1 MPRDAEEE
9 LLRSVALQNA
19 KSILLARRRAEEEM
33 LKAKQALERKT
44 LEQRATLQA
53 TWDGILVTDEEGRV
67 TDFNRRYVEMWRLPH
82 DVIDTMDHRR
92 ILEHT
97 GQQFAD
103 PPRFLSRIDAIYAES
118 PATSLDVLELADG
131 RVFERYSTPQIIE
144 QHTVGRVWSFRDITD
159 SRRTEEALRD
169 ESRILE
175 LLNRT
180 GTTLSAKLDLETL
193 VQAVT
198 DAATELSGAK
208 FGAFFY
214 NTTDTNGDAFMLYTL
229 SGARR
234 EDFDGFGQ
242 PRATALFG
250 PTFRGEGTIRSEDVL
265 KDSRY
270 GQMLPHRG
278 MPVGHLPV
286 RSYLAVPVI
295 SRSGEVIGGLFFGH
309 PVPGIFTERAER
321 LVEGI
326 AAQAAVAIDNARLF
340 EVAQK
345 AAEERKQ
352 LLESERFARGEA
364 ERASSSKDEFL
375 ASLSHE
381 LRTPLGAILG
391 WSHILRARAMSE
403 AELHHGLEVI
413 ERNARM
419 QTQLIEDLLDMSR
432 ITSGKMRLDV
442 QPVAPITF
450 IEAAIETVR
459 PSAEAKG
466 IKLTQVLDP
475 AAGPISGD
483 PNRLQQV
490 VWNLLSNAIKFTGRN
505 GRVQVLL
512 ERVNSHIEIT
522 VADSGIGIK
531 PEFLA
536 HVFDRFR
543 QEDASPTRTARG
555 LGLGLAIVKH
565 LVEQHGGTVR
575 ATSPGEG
582 HGATFTINL
591 PLTVVHRSTDDGERL
606 HPRGGRSV
614 ATDFKRLDL
623 SGITVVVV
631 DDHDDARDLIKR
643 VLEECDAKVVTASGA
658 AEALA
663 TVERERPDVLVSDI
677 GMPEVDGYELLRM
690 VRALGPAKGGGLPA
704 IALTAFARSE
714 DRTRALHAGFL
725 VHVSKPVEPSELV
738 ATVASV
744 VGRTGTR
751 TAQ

>member
-1 MPRDAEEE
+1 MARDDEEE

-19 KSILLARRRAEEEM
+19 KSILLARRQAEEEM
-33 LKAKQALERKT
+33 LKTRQALERKS

-67 TDFNRRYVEMWRLPH
+67 TDFNQRYVEMWRLPH

-92 ILEHT
+92 ILEYT

-103 PPRFLSRIDAIYAES
+103 PRRFLSRIDAVYAES
-118 PATSLDVLELADG
+118 PATSLDVLELGDG

-144 QHTVGRVWSFRDITD
+144 NHTVGRVWSFRDITA
-159 SRRTEEALRD
+159 SRRTEEALRA
-169 ESRILE
+169 ESRVLE

-180 GTTLSAKLDLETL
+180 GTALSAKLDLPSL

-208 FGAFFY
+208 FGAFLC
-214 NTTDTNGDAFMLYTL
+214 NSTDAGGDAFLLPTL

-234 EDFDGFGQ
+234 DEFDGFGQ
-242 PRATALFG
+242 RAPALFG
-250 PTFRGEGTIRSEDVL
+250 PTFRGEGTIRCADILEDP
-265 KDSRY
+265 RY
-270 GQMLPHRG
+270 GVPPHRG
-278 MPVGHLPV
+278 MPAGHLPV
-286 RSYLAVPVI
+286 RSYLAVPVL

-309 PVPGIFTERAER
+309 PVPGIFSERTQR
-321 LVEGI
+321 LVDGV

-345 AAEERKQ
+345 AAEERQ
-352 LLESERFARGEA
+352 HLLESERFARGEA

-381 LRTPLGAILG
+381 LRTPLSAILG
-391 WSHILRARAMSE
+391 WSHILRARTMSE

-413 ERNARM
+413 ERNARV

-432 ITSGKMRLDV
+432 ITSGKMRLDIQPV
-442 QPVAPITF
+442 QPVTF
-450 IEAAIETVR
+450 IEAAIETVK

-466 IKLTQVLDP
+466 IKLTKLLDP

-490 VWNLLSNAIKFTGRN
+490 VWNLLSNAIKFTGRD
-505 GRVQVLL
+505 GRVHVLL
-512 ERVNSHIEIT
+512 ERVDSHIEIT

-543 QEDASPTRTARG
+543 QEDASPTRTAQG

-575 ATSPGEG
+575 AASRGEG
-582 HGATFTINL
+582 RGATFTMNL
-591 PLTVVHRSTDDGERL
+591 PLTVVHRNAEDGERL

-614 ATDFKRLDL
+614 ATEFKRLDL
-623 SGITVVVV
+623 RGITVVVV
-631 DDHDDARDLIKR
+631 DDQDDARDLIKR
-643 VLEECDAKVVTASGA
+643 VLEECGAKVVTARA
-658 AEALA
+658 AGEALA

-677 GMPEVDGYELLRM
+677 GMPEVDGYELLKR
-690 VRALGPAKGGGLPA
+690 VRALGSAKGGGLPA
-704 IALTAFARSE
+704 VALTAFARSE

-744 VGRTGTR
+744 VGRTGAGAT
-751 TAQ
+751 Q